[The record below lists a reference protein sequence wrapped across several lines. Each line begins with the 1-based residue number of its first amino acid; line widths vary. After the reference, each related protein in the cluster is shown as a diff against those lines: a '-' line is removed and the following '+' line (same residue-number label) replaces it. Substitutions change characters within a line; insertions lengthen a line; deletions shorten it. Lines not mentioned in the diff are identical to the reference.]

1 MSMTGVARHAGHR
14 DRPWPPALRPRLARV
29 VQHLLLAGPFLGA
42 LAAIYRYQLSLSS
55 PSRPDV
61 AGGQVIEYMKLWHG
75 RYYGSFYV
83 TRLQDALWH
92 ALGLASLA
100 WMVGVVLILVGL
112 GRRQQRAGG
121 RRS

>member
-1 MSMTGVARHAGHR
+1 MHLTGAARRADRH
-14 DRPWPPALRPRLARV
+14 DRPWPPTLPPRFARV

-42 LAAIYRYQLSLSS
+42 LAAIYRYQLSLCS
-55 PSRPDV
+55 PPRPDV
-61 AGGQVIEYMKLWHG
+61 AGGQIIEYMKIWHG

-100 WMVGVVLILVGL
+100 WMVAVVLILVGL
-112 GRRQQRAGG
+112 GRRQQRADD

>member
-1 MSMTGVARHAGHR
+1 MPATGVARR
-14 DRPWPPALRPRLARV
+14 IDDEDRPWPPGLPPRLARV

-55 PSRPDV
+55 PSSPNV
-61 AGGQVIEYMKLWHG
+61 AGGQIIRYMKIWHG

-92 ALGLASLA
+92 ALGLASLL
-100 WMVGVVLILVGL
+100 WMLGIVVVLVGL

>member
-1 MSMTGVARHAGHR
+1 MRATGVARRPDPRG
-14 DRPWPPALRPRLARV
+14 RPWPRALPPRAAHL

-42 LAAIYRYQLSLSS
+42 LAAVYRYQLSLYA
-55 PSRPDV
+55 PSRPD
-61 AGGQVIEYMKLWHG
+61 AACGQVIEYMKIWHG

-100 WMVGVVLILVGL
+100 WMVGVVLVLVVL
-112 GRRQQRAGG
+112 GRRQHRAGG
-121 RRS
+121 RPS